1 MLHSPKMRAY
11 RYHLV
16 NVFVES
22 NAATFGGN
30 PLCVFENAHGM
41 EDAEMQALAAQFN
54 LSETTFVLPR
64 ENQPPQVR
72 IFTPAF
78 EMPFAGHP
86 TIGTAFVVNAIGL
99 PGCTGNSLTLNM
111 KAGDIAVTLEPAGW
125 TLTANAHTSRE
136 SGISRADTAEMLAK
150 RFDRGD
156 RNDQL
161 LAAVV
166 NVASLLR
173 EIGLCYAQHFG
184 RVCARNSALAAG
196 VRVRGQRPSGRLQR
210 YGNVARFHVE
220 RERIA
225 GATGQADGV
234 DDERGADG
242 RMPGKWHFER
252 GRKNAHLRRLIFP
265 GQNERRFRQI
275 ELRCQRLHFGICHAM
290 RVLKHAQR
298 IATEGGSI
306 GFDENVDQMVA
317 VSAHFGAA

>member
-1 MLHSPKMRAY
+1 MHAQDGGDYTYYLRPLHICYAASKMRTY

-41 EDAEMQALAAQFN
+41 TDAEMQALAAQFN

-99 PGCTGNSLTLNM
+99 PGCTGDSLTLNM

-136 SGISRADTAEMLAK
+136 SGISRADTAEMLGIAETDLAQEA
-150 RFDRGD
+150 RYVDNGSE
-156 RNDQL
+156 QL
-161 LAAVV
+161 VIPVTSVEALGRVKPS
-166 NVASLLR
+166 ASLL
-173 EIGLCYAQHFG
+173 
-184 RVCARNSALAAG
+184 S
-196 VRVRGQRPSGRLQR
+196 
-210 YGNVARFHVE
+210 
-220 RERIA
+220 
-225 GATGQADGV
+225 T
-234 DDERGADG
+234 
-242 RMPGKWHFER
+242 
-252 GRKNAHLRRLIFP
+252 
-265 GQNERRFRQI
+265 
-275 ELRCQRLHFGICHAM
+275 
-290 RVLKHAQR
+290 
-298 IATEGGSI
+298 
-306 GFDENVDQMVA
+306 
-317 VSAHFGAA
+317 